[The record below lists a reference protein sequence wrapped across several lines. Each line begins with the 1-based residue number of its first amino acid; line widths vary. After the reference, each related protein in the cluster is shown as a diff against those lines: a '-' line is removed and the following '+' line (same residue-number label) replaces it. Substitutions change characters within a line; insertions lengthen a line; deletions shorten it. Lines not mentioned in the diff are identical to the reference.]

1 MEKVKTLVKALTDR
15 PALKMD
21 ITGHVDPVTDGDGLR
36 RVRFERKLKSQKL
49 KAIADQGVTVGA
61 SVDDSTLEPDEYA
74 RYLELAY
81 KAETFPKP
89 RNVLGMAK
97 DLPGPEMEK
106 LMLTHLTVTDDD
118 LRAMTQQRADEVK
131 NQLTK
136 SGVAG
141 ERLFV
146 VEPKQIAAVRKE
158 GLKNSRVDFV
168 LR

>member
-1 MEKVKTLVKALTDR
+1 MKFTCNTKDVA
-15 PALKMD
+15 A
-21 ITGHVDPVTDGDGLR
+21 
-36 RVRFERKLKSQKL
+36 
-49 KAIADQGVTVGA
+49 AVGA
-61 SVDDSTLEPDEYA
+61 ASKVVNVHTTVPILSNVLLQAEGDKIAVRATDLELTLEPDEYA
-74 RYLELAY
+74 RLLELAY

-118 LRAMTQQRADEVK
+118 LRAMAQQRADEVK